1 MINFFRRKDQIN
13 KSSHD
18 TKIKNI
24 FDYKKNI
31 KFYGINK
38 FYFND
43 NLNFSLFC
51 NNDCPY
57 TLNMLANNEIFDELN
72 SLKIWLILSSFSKSI
87 FDIGSHVG
95 IYTLVASKI
104 SKNSKIVSVEPN
116 PIIHSRLLANLFI
129 NKLNN
134 ASPIFGII
142 SDKKNSNKIKFNFK
156 KNYEYLST
164 AGTLVT
170 QKDPSFTSFLSDQI
184 NIDDIMLKLELKNI
198 DLVKI
203 DVEGVEVKTIDIIR
217 KYFSKNTI
225 LLVEVLNENLELKN
239 YILRDIEKKN
249 FKAYFIDEKADLG
262 DCLSEIRNINDFKQ
276 LDEVS
281 RNVILTQENFD
292 LKAKI
297 IDEGFRLNLNEKF

>member
-1 MINFFRRKDQIN
+1 
-13 KSSHD
+13 
-18 TKIKNI
+18 
-24 FDYKKNI
+24 
-31 KFYGINK
+31 
-38 FYFND
+38 
-43 NLNFSLFC
+43 
-51 NNDCPY
+51 
-57 TLNMLANNEIFDELN
+57 
-72 SLKIWLILSSFSKSI
+72 
-87 FDIGSHVG
+87 
-95 IYTLVASKI
+95 
-104 SKNSKIVSVEPN
+104 
-116 PIIHSRLLANLFI
+116 
-129 NKLNN
+129 
-134 ASPIFGII
+134 
-142 SDKKNSNKIKFNFK
+142 
-156 KNYEYLST
+156 
-164 AGTLVT
+164 
-170 QKDPSFTSFLSDQI
+170 
-184 NIDDIMLKLELKNI
+184 MLKLELKNI